1 MDCTGCSLPE
11 YAVEVPVDLHMVVEA
26 GAAAPPLGIL
36 VGLGRQGQERGPL
49 DLLEQVAPADAE
61 MAHGGAPV
69 QLGQERSDRAGQLDQ
84 GEEAAVAEPGQNP
97 TLDHCTATS
106 TLALSRGLR
115 TRVGRMAVPKWRA
128 ISW

>member
-1 MDCTGCSLPE
+1 MGD
-11 YAVEVPVDLHMVVEA
+11 AVGVPVDLHMVVEA

-61 MAHGGAPV
+61 MAHGAPV

-84 GEEAAVAEPGQNP
+84 GEEAAVAEPGQINARP
-97 TLDHCTATS
+97 PAPRPRPWLC
-106 TLALSRGLR
+106 RGACAR
-115 TRVGRMAVPKWRA
+115 GSQDGGAEWRA